1 MGAQRS
7 ARAPRRPTSEIR
19 ALLVEA
25 ARELFVANGYEATR
39 IKEISLR
46 AGVAEQL
53 IFTNFGSKAGLF
65 DAAVV
70 APFSEFVSDYL
81 ASWGQ
86 DAPESSFEERVGLF
100 VERLY
105 ALAEQDR
112 KLLIFSI
119 ARRVS
124 GETSPEGDIPNRLAT
139 LLQTIQPVTLAEAPE
154 RGFPDPDASLLIAA
168 SAAMVLGMALLDDL
182 LFPVGSA
189 RPTRARITADL
200 TTLLVNGFRPRPRP

>member
-1 MGAQRS
+1 
-7 ARAPRRPTSEIR
+7 
-19 ALLVEA
+19 LLVEA

-65 DAAVV
+65 EAAVV
-70 APFSEFVSDYL
+70 EPFSEFVNDYI

-86 DAPESSFEERVGLF
+86 DAPASSFEERVGLF

-112 KLLIFSI
+112 KLLIYSVT
-119 ARRVS
+119 RRMS

-139 LLQTIQPVTLAEAPE
+139 LLQTIQPVTRAEAPE
-154 RGFPDPDASLLIAA
+154 HGFPDPDPSLLIAA
-168 SAAMVLGMALLDDL
+168 SAAMILGMALLDDL
-182 LFPVGSA
+182 LFPIGST
-189 RPTRARITADL
+189 RPSRARITADL
-200 TTLLVNGFRPRPRP
+200 TTLLVNGFRPADRS